1 MLGVECIQAYRVL
14 VKKLR
19 RGKEN
24 YRDPGTITAILR
36 RYHSRGVLTDEQVE
50 DFLSAGHADH
60 AGSRRRSQ
68 ERRGTPKGNRQTPSD
83 EQ

>member
-36 RYHSRGVLTDEQVE
+36 RYHSRGALTDEQVE
-50 DFLSAGHADH
+50 DFLSAGHVEF

-68 ERRGTPKGNRQTPSD
+68 VGRGTQNGDPYTIR
-83 EQ
+83 